1 MKIAITTTPE
11 GVQSVDARQLHQF
24 LEVQSH
30 FKDWITRRIEDF
42 DFVDGRDFFSAQK
55 RAENSK
61 GLKTEYTLSIS
72 MAKEISMVE
81 RSEKGKEAR
90 LYFIACEVALR
101 QAAAP
106 AFVIPTTLSGALLL
120 AGELAAKVEEQSAA
134 LALAAPKVAFHDTVT
149 ASPTVCQLAVA
160 CQLAKLKFGRNT
172 LYRKLRERGVLID
185 GGNRHNLPKQQYVD
199 RGLFQVNESKYNHP
213 KTEEPIIT
221 FTTYATQKGIDWLVK
236 TFAGTPVEDC
246 DEPNS

>member
-1 MKIAITTTPE
+1 MKIETTTISGTPAMSSLE
-11 GVQSVDARQLHQF
+11 IAKITGKDHKNVMADIRRTLEEAEIGELRFKLTYTDTQNKARPCFMLPRRECDLVMSGYSVKYRLAIIDRWHE
-24 LEVQSH
+24 LE
-30 FKDWITRRIEDF
+30 
-42 DFVDGRDFFSAQK
+42 
-55 RAENSK
+55 
-61 GLKTEYTLSIS
+61 
-72 MAKEISMVE
+72 AK
-81 RSEKGKEAR
+81 
-90 LYFIACEVALR
+90 
-101 QAAAP
+101 AAAP

-172 LYRKLRERGVLID
+172 LYRKLREMGVLID

-246 DEPNS
+246 DEPNI